1 MDSEILLNNV
11 APKLPAN
18 PPPSQGSGANEKGSL
33 QSVSQWGKF
42 FLIRHQQ
49 PSVLSVLRS
58 EERNLPHL
66 NCERAEWERNLSE
79 IDLVVSDRQ
88 M

>member
-1 MDSEILLNNV
+1 MEDV
-11 APKLPAN
+11 FPN
-18 PPPSQGSGANEKGSL
+18 PPPTAPMETE
-33 QSVSQWGKF
+33 
-42 FLIRHQQ
+42 
-49 PSVLSVLRS
+49 SVLRS

-66 NCERAEWERNLSE
+66 NCERGEWERNLSE